1 MFLQFDTRLAYSHLD
16 HSNQCYDWA
25 MCRHL
30 SITIIMVVAVM
41 WCFVFV
47 ACDNTA
53 PDSGDRGA
61 LSGLTDGERMEA
73 LRQGQ
78 SSQAQQEGMRTD
90 LRERQQGVQAS
101 AVNQGS
107 STPPASPD
115 SRGFWSNTKTTGTMS
130 GLNFDPALV
139 ALAGI
144 LLTVVAT
151 GVTLFKGD

>member
-1 MFLQFDTRLAYSHLD
+1 
-16 HSNQCYDWA
+16 

-30 SITIIMVVAVM
+30 SVTIIMVVAIM

-78 SSQAQQEGMRTD
+78 SSQPQQEGMRTA
-90 LRERQQGVQAS
+90 LRERQQGVQTS

-107 STPPASPD
+107 STPSASSN
-115 SRGFWSNTKTTGTMS
+115 SRGFWSNAQTTGAMS
-130 GLNFDPALV
+130 SLDFDPAVLAV
-139 ALAGI
+139 AGI
-144 LLTVVAT
+144 LLTLVAT
-151 GVTLFKGD
+151 GVTLFKDN

>member
-1 MFLQFDTRLAYSHLD
+1 
-16 HSNQCYDWA
+16 

-30 SITIIMVVAVM
+30 SVTIITVVAM

-47 ACDNTA
+47 ACDNVA
-53 PDSGDRGA
+53 PDSRDRGA

-78 SSQAQQEGMRTD
+78 SSQPQQEGMRTA
-90 LRERQQGVQAS
+90 LRERQQGVQTS

-107 STPPASPD
+107 STPSASSN
-115 SRGFWSNTKTTGTMS
+115 SRGFWSNTQTTGTMS
-130 GLNFDPALV
+130 SLDFDPALI

-151 GVTLFKGD
+151 GVTLFKGN